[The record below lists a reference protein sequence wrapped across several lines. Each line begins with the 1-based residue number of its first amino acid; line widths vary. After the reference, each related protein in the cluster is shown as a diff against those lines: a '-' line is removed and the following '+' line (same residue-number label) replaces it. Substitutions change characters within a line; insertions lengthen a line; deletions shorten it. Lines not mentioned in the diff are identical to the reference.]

1 MKKYL
6 IVFVTVMLFSPLV
19 GARGVYISSKG
30 FIEGAF
36 SGAAGAGG
44 GNVESEKTAGKSTL
58 KVIRLTP
65 ESQREIKQILG
76 KPYPAKRIRYWK
88 RGERSAWI
96 IDQIGKTE
104 PITVGVVVEQGK
116 ILELKILVFRESRGA
131 EVRHSFFTDQFL
143 GLNLNPSKK
152 LSDYVD
158 GITGATLSVIAV
170 KKVARLALYLD
181 QFASSIE
188 PKSVGL
194 LQPSR

>member
-1 MKKYL
+1 MNKYL
-6 IVFVTVMLFSPLV
+6 IVFVTILSFSPLV

-36 SGAAGAGG
+36 SGGENA
-44 GNVESEKTAGKSTL
+44 AGKSTL
-58 KVIRLTP
+58 KVVRLTS
-65 ESQREIKQILG
+65 ESQREIKQIVG
-76 KPYPAKRIRYWK
+76 QPYPAKRIRYWK
-88 RGERSAWI
+88 QGERSAWI

-143 GLNLNPSKK
+143 GLNLSPSKK
-152 LSDYVD
+152 LSDHVD
-158 GITGATLSVIAV
+158 GITGATLSVVAV

-181 QFASSIE
+181 QFASSIK
-188 PKSVGL
+188 PKSAGL
-194 LQPSR
+194 LQPPS